1 MSLPQPKL
9 SLDAFVEWENAQP
22 ERHFFFR
29 GEVFAMVGVRQAHA
43 HVALNL
49 GAAFKSALRG
59 TPCRTFIAD
68 VKLRIA
74 AADALFYPDVM
85 VSCDVRDRATPLY
98 LSHPKLIV
106 EVLSEST
113 AAFDRGAK
121 FASCRLI
128 DTLEEY
134 VLVDLDARRVEAFR
148 RNSEGR
154 WELYE
159 FTGDAD
165 VEFASIGVT
174 LDAPTL
180 YENVEPEAELPA

>member
-43 HVALNL
+43 HGAGNIF
-49 GAAFKSALRG
+49 AAFKSALRG

-68 VKLRIA
+68 VKLRIE

-85 VSCDVRDRATPLY
+85 VSCDARDRATPLY

-121 FASCRLI
+121 FAACRLI

-148 RNSEGR
+148 RNAEGR

-159 FTGDAD
+159 FLKDDA

-174 LDAPTL
+174 LDAATL
-180 YENVEPEAELPA
+180 YENVEPEDDLPA

>member
-1 MSLPQPKL
+1 MALPQAKL
-9 SLDAFVEWENAQP
+9 SLDTFIAWENTQP

-43 HVALNL
+43 HGAGNIF
-49 GAAFKSALRG
+49 AAFKSALRG

-68 VKLRIA
+68 VKLRIE

-85 VSCDVRDRATPLY
+85 VSCDARDKATPLY

-121 FASCRLI
+121 FAACRMI
-128 DTLEEY
+128 DTLAEY
-134 VLVDLDARRVEAFR
+134 VLVDLDARRIEAFR
-148 RNSEGR
+148 RNAEGR
-154 WELYE
+154 WELFE
-159 FTGDAD
+159 FLRDAP

-174 LDAPTL
+174 LDAATV
-180 YENVEPEAELPA
+180 YENVEPEDEQPA